1 MSIGVEAIDI
11 SVHHSNVTRLNSI
24 SMSLEPTKVHA
35 IIGANGSGKSTLLT
49 VLAGELDPSSGIVHL
64 KLGESSRRWR
74 DVNVTEA
81 ARLRALL
88 AQETS
93 MAFAYTVADVIA
105 WGRLPWRGAGQAS
118 EDESVIAEEIR
129 ANDIAHLLD
138 RHITELSGGE
148 RARVHL
154 ARVLVQRAPLLMLD
168 EADAALDLAGQAH
181 LDAAVERRRHAG
193 DTIVVVSHDLNRI
206 AAIADTVTVLKDGH
220 LLTHGSVASTM
231 TTDILSEAYS
241 IPIEVRRVAGTTTIR
256 RP

>member
-1 MSIGVEAIDI
+1 MSIGVEAVDV
-11 SVHHSNVTRLNSI
+11 SVRHGNATRLTSVSI
-24 SMSLEPTKVHA
+24 SLEPGRVHA

-49 VLAGELDPSSGIVHL
+49 VLAGELNPSGGTVHL
-64 KLGESSRRWR
+64 KINDTTRSWR
-74 DVNVTEA
+74 DIRVTEA

-88 AQETS
+88 AQETPT
-93 MAFAYTVADVIA
+93 AFAYTVTDVIS
-105 WGRLPWRGAGQAS
+105 WGRLPWRGTANAAD
-118 EDESVIAEEIR
+118 DESVLAEEIK

-154 ARVLVQRAPLLMLD
+154 ARVLAQRAALLLLD

-181 LDAAVERRRHAG
+181 LDAAVERRRDAG
-193 DTIVVVSHDLNRI
+193 DTIVVISHDLTRV

-220 LLTHGSVASTM
+220 LLTHGKVAATM

-241 IPIEVRRVAGTTTIR
+241 IPIEVRMIDDTLLIR